1 MTLLV
6 VEDEHDSRDLIGMTL
21 TQAGASPTL
30 CASVDEA
37 IGAIDGHGTD
47 GHGPGGRAFDA
58 IITDVGIPGSNGYE
72 LLRHVRGTP
81 NLSRIPIVA
90 LSARARREDEES
102 ALGVRFDAYL
112 EKPVDSQALTSAIA
126 TVVRPD

>member
-1 MTLLV
+1 MGV
-6 VEDEHDSRDLIGMTL
+6 IG
-21 TQAGASPTL
+21 GRGP
-30 CASVDEA
+30 
-37 IGAIDGHGTD
+37 DGHDAD
-47 GHGPGGRAFDA
+47 GHAFDA

-81 NLSRIPIVA
+81 NLSRIPIIA

-112 EKPVDSQALTSAIA
+112 EKPVDSQALTSAVADAIQ
-126 TVVRPD
+126 RG